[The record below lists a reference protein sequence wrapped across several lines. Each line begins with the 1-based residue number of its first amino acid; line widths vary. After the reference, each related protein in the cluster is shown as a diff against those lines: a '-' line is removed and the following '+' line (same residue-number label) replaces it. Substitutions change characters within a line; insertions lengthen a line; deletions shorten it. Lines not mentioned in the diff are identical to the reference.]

1 MSEKIWNSFQSLG
14 DDLITNAD
22 ESKVRT
28 HFLKKRLMLIKVIAA
43 CVLLVFSV
51 SLPLSMLPKTP
62 GSKNLFDSTGN
73 YNSALKYELDFE
85 NKSLNINQTPI
96 VTLRYELSNLD
107 DGRLDIKIDLGS
119 SSCITA
125 NANLQDGM
133 NENSPPKTGTIDIPI
148 DSLSNNTTG
157 QILISFKFKP
167 NKQDKYS
174 NVLKNGYLELTSF
187 YIPFE
192 IKDNI
197 IIFGEATK
205 K

>member
-107 DGRLDIKIDLGS
+107 DGRLDIKID
-119 SSCITA
+119 
-125 NANLQDGM
+125 
-133 NENSPPKTGTIDIPI
+133 
-148 DSLSNNTTG
+148 
-157 QILISFKFKP
+157 
-167 NKQDKYS
+167 
-174 NVLKNGYLELTSF
+174 
-187 YIPFE
+187 
-192 IKDNI
+192 
-197 IIFGEATK
+197 
-205 K
+205 